1 MIQQKPTSPEIMAP
15 AGSFDAIS
23 AAIQAGAHSIYFG
36 VGHLNMRARA
46 AINFETEDLAKIAN
60 RVKKAGMKA
69 YLTVNTVMY
78 NHDLKIMHEIIDQ
91 ARIAGINAIIAS
103 DMAVIQYAV
112 DTGMPVHLST
122 QANISNVEALAWY
135 ARYADVMVLARE
147 LSLKQV
153 EQVADAIRQRNI
165 CGPSGK
171 PVQLEIFAHG
181 ALCMAISGKCY
192 LSLHTYNA
200 SANRGACMQ
209 NCRKPYLV
217 TDKED
222 GFEFEVDNEYIMSA
236 KDLCT
241 IPILPEMMASGASV
255 FKIEGRGRSPEY
267 VYTTVKAYREAIE
280 SIQNENFSPEKVRQW
295 EFDLS
300 KVYNRGFWEGYYMG
314 RKLGAWANTGGSQ
327 ATEKKVYLG
336 KGVKYF
342 ERIGV
347 GEFLLEAQEINV
359 NDRILVTGPTTG
371 VHYAKVKEIRVNNE
385 VVNSAKRGKAISIPI
400 GVKIR
405 PSDKL
410 YKIIAVE

>member
-1 MIQQKPTSPEIMAP
+1 MIQHKPTSPEIMAP

-46 AINFETEDLAKIAN
+46 AINFETEDLAEIAI

-91 ARIAGINAIIAS
+91 ARIAGIDAIIAS

-112 DTGMPVHLST
+112 DTDMPVHLST
-122 QANISNVEALAWY
+122 QANISNVEALSWY
-135 ARYADVMVLARE
+135 ASYADVMVLARE

-153 EQVADAIRQRNI
+153 EQVSDAIRQRNI

-181 ALCMAISGKCY
+181 ALCMAVSGKCY

-209 NCRKPYLV
+209 NCRKPYIV
-217 TDKED
+217 KDKED

-241 IPILPEMMASGASV
+241 ISIIPEMMASGASV

-280 SIQNENFSPEKVRQW
+280 SVQNNSFSVEKIKQW
-295 EFDLS
+295 EIDLS

-314 RKLGAWANTGGSQ
+314 RKLGAWANGGGSQ

-336 KGVKYF
+336 KGVKYY

-347 GEFLLEAQEINV
+347 GEFLLEAQALNLH
-359 NDRILVTGPTTG
+359 DKILITGPTTG
-371 VHYAKVKEIRVNNE
+371 VHYAEVKELRVSNQP
-385 VVNSAKRGKAISIPI
+385 VSGAKRGMSISIPV

-410 YKIIAVE
+410 YKIVPVE